1 MKGGLDNILGAVG
14 RTALVRL
21 QRVVPG
27 DFQGELYGKCEFL
40 NPSGSSG
47 DRIAEALVDDAE
59 RQGALKPGGTLVE
72 ATSGNTGAALA
83 LVAAVRGYGAVF
95 VVPDKASPEKVA
107 ALRAFGHRVVVCP
120 SAVEPSDPR
129 SHHAVARKIAED
141 TPGAVLLRQH
151 HNPANPEAHYR
162 TTGPELWDQTG
173 GELDVL
179 VGGLGTGG
187 TLSGAGRY
195 LKERKP
201 SIKVVGVD
209 PVGSLVH
216 DFVKHGLLTRA
227 FPYKV
232 EGIGEDFF
240 PSTLDAKVLDDVVRV
255 DDRECFL
262 MTRELVR
269 REGLFCGGSAGAA
282 VAGALKWARGR
293 KEKCVV
299 LLPDGAGRYLSKVFN
314 DDWMRENGFL
324 AEDKTLGTVRE
335 LLAGRAQNLVT
346 ARSDDT
352 LRHVIGTMKAHGIS
366 QVPVL
371 DGDQL
376 RGILSEVTVLRNLV
390 SGEAHLDSTIAPIV
404 ETDYA
409 TVTPDTR
416 IDLLQNVLADAKA
429 ALVID
434 GPALLGIIA
443 KIDVIDYLAR
453 RVTA

>member
-1 MKGGLDNILGAVG
+1 
-14 RTALVRL
+14 
-21 QRVVPG
+21 
-27 DFQGELYGKCEFL
+27 
-40 NPSGSSG
+40 
-47 DRIAEALVDDAE
+47 
-59 RQGALKPGGTLVE
+59 
-72 ATSGNTGAALA
+72 
-83 LVAAVRGYGAVF
+83 
-95 VVPDKASPEKVA
+95 
-107 ALRAFGHRVVVCP
+107 
-120 SAVEPSDPR
+120 
-129 SHHAVARKIAED
+129 
-141 TPGAVLLRQH
+141 
-151 HNPANPEAHYR
+151 
-162 TTGPELWDQTG
+162 
-173 GELDVL
+173 
-179 VGGLGTGG
+179 
-187 TLSGAGRY
+187 
-195 LKERKP
+195 
-201 SIKVVGVD
+201 
-209 PVGSLVH
+209 
-216 DFVKHGLLTRA
+216 
-227 FPYKV
+227 
-232 EGIGEDFF
+232 
-240 PSTLDAKVLDDVVRV
+240 
-255 DDRECFL
+255 
-262 MTRELVR
+262 
-269 REGLFCGGSAGAA
+269 

-293 KEKCVV
+293 KDKVVV

-409 TVTPDTR
+409 TVTLDTR

-443 KIDVIDYLAR
+443 QFDVIDYLAR